1 MTVKPCPGCGREPT
15 ARAWHHGFAVTCD
28 HCYDGTDDSS
38 SIEKLHGFGITT
50 EVAYNDWNEQVE
62 DTDG

>member
-15 ARAWHHGFAVTCD
+15 AQAWCHGFAVTCD

-38 SIEKLHGFGITT
+38 SVEKLNGFGITT
-50 EVAYNDWNEQVE
+50 EKAYEDWNEQVE
-62 DTDG
+62 EQG